1 MYNYIWADLLRSLKR
16 VPHIVVMV
24 LLNLAA
30 VGMSV
35 YIRMTNWNAVFL
47 MMAGEFFL
55 KLIPILMGIIN
66 ISIIYGDDFKAKI
79 MQTTIGNGLS
89 RKKVIGSKLI
99 ETAILS
105 FLDLLEMTLFFLLV
119 ACVMRAGF
127 NGKMVVELFQV
138 MLVSTL
144 QCIVYTSLVQGVI
157 FFRQGVGIANMVYLL
172 AIFGLPDAIIEAV
185 LNIGAV
191 EAVVGRFHLAN
202 FLLLRMVDAASS
214 RLMLGTVDIR
224 AFVGIAVYTAIGF
237 LIAVQAFKKRELE
250 F

>member
-1 MYNYIWADLLRSLKR
+1 
-16 VPHIVVMV
+16 
-24 LLNLAA
+24 
-30 VGMSV
+30 
-35 YIRMTNWNAVFL
+35 
-47 MMAGEFFL
+47 
-55 KLIPILMGIIN
+55 
-66 ISIIYGDDFKAKI
+66 
-79 MQTTIGNGLS
+79 
-89 RKKVIGSKLI
+89 
-99 ETAILS
+99 
-105 FLDLLEMTLFFLLV
+105 
-119 ACVMRAGF
+119 
-127 NGKMVVELFQV
+127 
-138 MLVSTL
+138 
-144 QCIVYTSLVQGVI
+144 
-157 FFRQGVGIANMVYLL
+157 MVYLL